1 MRSIFVLFLAAL
13 IVGCQAEAPTE
24 EAAQPVVNEAPAW
37 SIAIHGGAGHFDS
50 ESYSEAEQE
59 AYAAS
64 LERALTAGSELLEGG
79 MDAISVVEQV
89 IRIMEDDSLF
99 NAGKGAVFTSE
110 VTHELDASIMDGAT
124 RNAGAVTGIQSVRNP
139 ISAARLVMDSSV
151 HVFLSGE
158 GATQFAM
165 SYDLDSVPNSYFDTH
180 KAKKRYERAK
190 QKNNDKMGT
199 VGCVVLDKQG
209 NLAAGTSTGG
219 MTWKKHGR
227 IGDSPVIGAGTYADN
242 RSCAVS
248 CTGHGEYFIR
258 ASVAQDI
265 HARMLYKNIP
275 LQQAAEEVVMKEL
288 VDLGGTGGI
297 IAAGSKGE
305 IALVFNTSGMF
316 RASQRAGEEPF
327 VAMFK

>member
-1 MRSIFVLFLAAL
+1 MRFNFALLAAVLL
-13 IVGCQAEAPTE
+13 IACQSDPSQERTTPSTVE
-24 EAAQPVVNEAPAW
+24 ETPEW

-50 ESYSEAEQE
+50 ESYSEAEQK
-59 AYAAS
+59 AYTES
-64 LERALTAGSELLEGG
+64 LEKALAVGSELLQGG
-79 MDAISVVEQV
+79 KDAVSVVEQV
-89 IRIMEDDSLF
+89 IRVMEDDSLF

-110 VTHELDASIMDGAT
+110 GTHELDASIMDGAT

-158 GATQFAM
+158 GATEFALN
-165 SYDLDSVPNSYFDTH
+165 YDLDSVPNSYFDTH
-180 KAKKRYERAK
+180 KAKQRYERAK
-190 QKNNDKMGT
+190 QKHNDKMGT
-199 VGCVVLDKQG
+199 VGCVVRDKNG

-265 HARMLYKNIP
+265 HARMVYKNIP
-275 LQQAAEEVVMKEL
+275 LQQAAEEVVMQEL

-297 IAAGSKGE
+297 IAVGSKGE
-305 IALVFNTSGMF
+305 VALVFNTSGMF